1 MSHEFDVVLTISLPT
16 ALEEDLLDH
25 LLEHPE
31 WVSGVTTTPAEGYGR
46 DTLLQT
52 TVEQIRGRARRR
64 VITLLIAQAHLD
76 PLLASLRSAFQ
87 SQQMAYW
94 VTPLLQFG
102 RFA

>member
-1 MSHEFDVVLTISLPT
+1 MSHEYDVVLTISLPIS
-16 ALEEDLLDH
+16 LEEDLLDH

-31 WVSGVTTTPAEGYGR
+31 WVSGVTTTPAEGFGR
-46 DTLLQT
+46 DTQLQT

-64 VITLLIAQAHLD
+64 VVTVLIEEEHLD
-76 PLLASLRSAFQ
+76 SLLASLRTAFH